1 MRASTSV
8 VFALGHRRCTLA
20 IDRPSAVSSIFVILK
35 FKRAHLQIY
44 GIWSQASQLIIFP
57 GKGGRG
63 GGSNNWMI
71 RIIRYYSMAGEDCL
85 VCGWLWREQC

>member
-35 FKRAHLQIY
+35 FKLAHLNHVTTI
-44 GIWSQASQLIIFP
+44 LIMVITENGARMECYALVFMVVI
-57 GKGGRG
+57 
-63 GGSNNWMI
+63 S
-71 RIIRYYSMAGEDCL
+71 SLSSCL
-85 VCGWLWREQC
+85 HLLQ